1 MWYISSPEKSVVPWS
16 SGNGVY
22 PSLAVSDGGDNVM
35 VEPGPAIFYLTNP
48 SNSDGE
54 DILIGSAPLGVPTA
68 YGNGIQPSFILPDT
82 GKELLHARRL
92 QRHSIKAKNGVLT
105 VGGFPE
111 VFFSTA
117 RWR

>member
-68 YGNGIQPSFILPDT
+68 YGNGIQPSFILPDA
-82 GKELLHARRL
+82 GKDCYICA
-92 QRHSIKAKNGVLT
+92 
-105 VGGFPE
+105 GFNATQSL
-111 VFFSTA
+111 VFGASF
-117 RWR
+117 RQK